1 MNELQ
6 GVVLRFCAM
15 IDLFASECLV
25 VAPKAPGPNIP
36 LNFNSAQ
43 MFVHQRLEDQI
54 AHAGWV
60 RALVLKG
67 RQQGIS
73 TYVAAR
79 YYHKTSMNKGHR
91 ALIIAHEQQAS
102 DNLFEMV
109 RRYHKANPLRP
120 SIQASN
126 AKELKFGALGSGYR
140 VSTAGTKDTGRGGTF
155 QLAHASEYGF
165 WPNADGHSA
174 GLAQTVAD
182 LPGTEIIKESTANGV
197 GNAFTLSGSRRNPAR
212 ATTSRSSCRGSG
224 KTSTGAACRST
235 LNSTQTKS
243 ES

>member
-1 MNELQ
+1 M
-6 GVVLRFCAM
+6 R
-15 IDLFASECLV
+15 
-25 VAPKAPGPNIP
+25 
-36 LNFNSAQ
+36 
-43 MFVHQRLEDQI
+43 
-54 AHAGWV
+54 
-60 RALVLKG
+60 
-67 RQQGIS
+67 
-73 TYVAAR
+73 
-79 YYHKTSMNKGHR
+79 TSR
-91 ALIIAHEQQAS
+91 QAS

-126 AKELKFGALGSGYR
+126 AKELKFGAPGSGYR

-197 GNAFTLSGSRRNPAR
+197 GNAFHIEWQQAESGEGDYIPI
-212 ATTSRSSCRGSG
+212 SCRGSG
-224 KTSTGAACRST
+224 RTSTGAACRST
-235 LNSTQTKS
+235 SRSTPTKN